1 MDNNRLF
8 GPGVNAATAAKIK
21 KEMKVVESTMS
32 EVSVSGWR
40 IISELLGYAD
50 EHTVPKRPKGA
61 SKSQQEPKGQAPVRR
76 RGAAGNRLMVGTNV
90 DRDQFMKSK
99 MSHRMRNSAQA
110 LSIMALAFTLNAL
123 AGSASANGPSQ
134 MTLTLE
140 TGARAKVVNASDE
153 VWVVMVHGWS
163 GVLDE
168 VGDLYLR
175 QADRLASE
183 GISSIRVQIQGEGDA
198 LAQGEPLNSTFSS
211 RVADARSALQWVQNR
226 YPKARVGLLG
236 FSYGGPTV
244 MRLAVT
250 SERQIHS
257 MVLWSSALNPIDIV
271 KDEAQAGA
279 VRDALETGVGIIKS
293 WMPIAVTRRHVLG
306 MLGESILPEFSAY
319 QGALL
324 TIRGSNDYLPQGDS
338 VILGASSAAPK
349 EAILIE
355 GATHIFNVVEPDQSR
370 GDQRFAERVIDATS
384 QWFKETLSAER

>member
-1 MDNNRLF
+1 
-8 GPGVNAATAAKIK
+8 
-21 KEMKVVESTMS
+21 
-32 EVSVSGWR
+32 
-40 IISELLGYAD
+40 
-50 EHTVPKRPKGA
+50 
-61 SKSQQEPKGQAPVRR
+61 
-76 RGAAGNRLMVGTNV
+76 
-90 DRDQFMKSK
+90 MKSK

-250 SERQIHS
+250 SESQIHS